1 MLDRAFFAKY
11 PVLPAAPWERG
22 AAHVFTA
29 MQRASRTRVH
39 LENLEALPSLPALI
53 ATNSTQK
60 FDFLPIRAALRER
73 GARVVTVTKGKNY
86 HQPVMGFLL
95 KRLGVVPLA
104 SRGYLLLVD
113 FVSVMQRRP
122 TDYEY
127 RALRRHVDDG
137 EPVADTALAQRLEE
151 TPRELLGHRFVPGA
165 ERYRDLVRRV
175 YCAVMGETLRLSRE
189 AVSAGYHVQMYPE
202 GTVSSRLG
210 EGRIGAVELAW
221 ALGLPIVPA
230 GMSGCRRAFRGQSPV
245 LKGGSISI
253 RFGEAYE
260 LPKDLLP
267 SDFRPFDPEHE
278 ARHRGA
284 LAAATEQLM
293 SRLDALVDA
302 DHRRQQGF
310 VSDGVRGTRRFL

>member
-1 MLDRAFFAKY
+1 MLDRAFFASY

-22 AAHVFTA
+22 AAQVFTA
-29 MQRASRTRVH
+29 MQRATRTDVR
-39 LENLEALPSLPALI
+39 LENLDALPRRPVLI

-60 FDFLPIRAALRER
+60 FDFLPIRAALRDR
-73 GARVVTVTKGKNY
+73 GVRAVTVTKGKNY

-113 FVSVMQRRP
+113 FVALMKRRP
-122 TDYEY
+122 TDVEY

-137 EPVADTALAQRLEE
+137 EPIADPALAHRLET
-151 TPRELLGHRFVPGA
+151 TPRELLGHRFAPGA

-175 YCAVMGETLRLSRE
+175 YGAVMRETLRLSRE
-189 AVSAGYHVQMYPE
+189 AVDAGYHVQMYPE

-221 ALGLPIVPA
+221 ALKLPIVPA
-230 GMSGCRRAFRGQSPV
+230 GMSGCRRAFRGQTPV
-245 LKGGSISI
+245 LKGGSVSI

-260 LPKDLLP
+260 LPEDLLP
-267 SDFRPFDPEHE
+267 GDFRPFDPEHE

-284 LAAATEQLM
+284 LGAATERLM
-293 SRLDALVDA
+293 TKLDALVDA
-302 DHRRQQGF
+302 DHRRQEGF
-310 VSDGVRGTRRFL
+310 VTDGTTGTRRFL

>member
-1 MLDRAFFAKY
+1 MLDRAFFANY
-11 PVLPAAPWERG
+11 PDLPAAPWERG
-22 AAHVFTA
+22 AARVFTA
-29 MQRASRTRVH
+29 MQRASRTDVR
-39 LENLEALPSLPALI
+39 LINLDALPHRPVLI

-86 HQPVMGFLL
+86 HQPVMRFLL
-95 KRLGVVPLA
+95 ERLGVVPLA

-113 FVSVMQRRP
+113 FVSVMKRRP

-127 RALRRHVDDG
+127 RALRRHVDEG
-137 EPVADTALAQRLEE
+137 EPLADTALAQHLEQ

-165 ERYRDLVRRV
+165 EHYRDLIRRV

-189 AVSAGYHVQMYPE
+189 AVGAGYHVQMYPE

-210 EGRIGAVELAW
+210 EGRIGAVQLAW

-230 GMSGCRRAFRGQSPV
+230 GMSGCRRAFRGQTPV

-253 RFGEAYE
+253 RFGGAYE
-260 LPKDLLP
+260 LPEDLLP

-278 ARHRGA
+278 ARHRPA
-284 LAAATEQLM
+284 LQAATEQLM
-293 SRLDALVDA
+293 ARLDALVDP
-302 DHRRQQGF
+302 DHRREPGLE
-310 VSDGVRGTRRFL
+310 SDGTRGTRRFL